1 MKPCIFQTGI
11 TSVAV
16 LLFMSVISCGHGSNP
31 AAGAALDNISRNWNN
46 ADSLRALR
54 SDVRADSATY
64 ASLPV
69 MSAGLS
75 PHVRGTS
82 IALALSP
89 VDAAGYVIDNM
100 LTPDICQAVMDTY
113 RILDDEVSLSLFC
126 TSLQQAFDCCDAATQ
141 AKYVSVIG
149 NAAVN
154 AALLDPDDAD
164 LCRELRRIYSNN
176 ADTLAVF
183 EQSLQNNKHRPSTEK
198 NIH

>member
-1 MKPCIFQTGI
+1 MGI

-31 AAGAALDNISRNWNN
+31 AAAGALDNISRNWNN

-54 SDVRADSATY
+54 NAVRADSANY

-69 MSAGLS
+69 MSADLS
-75 PHVRGTS
+75 PCVRGAA
-82 IALALSP
+82 IAVALSP
-89 VDAAGYVIDNM
+89 GDAAAYVVDNM
-100 LTPDICQAVMDTY
+100 LAPDICHAVMDTY
-113 RILDDEVSLSLFC
+113 RILDDTDGLRLFC
-126 TSLQQAFDCCDAATQ
+126 ASLQLTFDSCDAETQ

-154 AALLDPDDAD
+154 AALLESDDAD

-176 ADTLAVF
+176 ADSLAVF
-183 EQSLQNNKHRPSTEK
+183 EQSLKNNKHRPSAKKT
-198 NIH
+198 IH